1 MANAF
6 APDVGVDIGA
16 SNVRPY
22 SPDPV
27 DFSSL
32 GKAFSGLFPE
42 ATQPTEKDKE
52 SVYLAPFAQD
62 LNRISQIE
70 DPTKRDV
77 YLRAAYT
84 NALAT
89 MPEYGSQIKSV
100 YEQFRGVA
108 LPTGSPLSIGE
119 AMISD
124 YLKTS
129 DGQTAVVVATSKA
142 TRPDGTFD
150 EQLYS
155 ASLSESAFRYN
166 QELAVNARL
175 EREVQIGD
183 RKAEVVW
190 ESEMLPGMIGKA
202 NNVFTQVTSSPV
214 VQSVLK
220 GQGDTVQ
227 VQTLIDG
234 LKAERSRLEA
244 EFSQIKA
251 RTGITD
257 PSEKYSLKPAF
268 AQFDSLI
275 TILETNST
283 TLQKAADTLVKDDA
297 ARFIVMAKDPLTR
310 MAFNDQNAK
319 SQLLMGT
326 LQRDP
331 QRLSQM
337 QEMFLAPSFL
347 TNVPAAPEAD
357 QGMAFARP
365 TENLSIEDRVAI
377 LPEFSREAIATVSQQ
392 TTEWKKEQIKG
403 GLFLLNAFT
412 PDTIKTAD
420 QAIGTADTL
429 GFAYLSLIDRPQS
442 SYSKPKDIQEIF
454 GTKAFATME
463 AVAKASPATGA
474 ALFKQAHKYGQ
485 DEINKQA
492 DSLAA
497 NFATI
502 ADLDMNPFEVVIEN
516 GQVVLKLNEE
526 AVRSDPALKRA
537 MVSAAGSVVG
547 GPRGGAA
554 RPREETDPYKVMEA
568 YMGIFNRGAGR
579 YGEIVDHIKS
589 LNILYQQMGRMPED
603 IRNSEFSGQVYLADR
618 LSRLP
623 GWRSVANQQGA
634 Q

>member
-22 SPDPV
+22 TPDPIN
-27 DFSSL
+27 FSSL

-42 ATQPTEKDKE
+42 ASAPTEKDKE

-62 LNRISQIE
+62 LNRIGQIE
-70 DPTKRDV
+70 DPTKRDI
-77 YLRAAYT
+77 YLRSAYA
-84 NALAT
+84 NALVT

-100 YEQFRGVA
+100 YEQFRGIA
-108 LPTGSPLSIGE
+108 LPTGSPITIQE
-119 AMISD
+119 NMVND

-129 DGQTAVVVATSKA
+129 DGQTAAVIAASKA
-142 TRPDGTFD
+142 RRPDGSID
-150 EQLYS
+150 ETLYS
-155 ASLSESAFRYN
+155 ASLSESAFRHS
-166 QELAVNARL
+166 QELAANARL

-190 ESEMLPGMIGKA
+190 EQEMLPGMIGKS
-202 NNVFTQVTSSPV
+202 NNVFAQITSNPV

-220 GQGDTVQ
+220 GQGDAIQ

-234 LKAERSRLEA
+234 LKTERSRLEA
-244 EFSQIKA
+244 EFTQIKA

-275 TILETNST
+275 SILETNST
-283 TLQKAADTLVKDDA
+283 TLQKAADTLTKDDA
-297 ARFIVMAKDPLTR
+297 ARFITMAKDPLTR
-310 MAFNDQNAK
+310 MALSDQNTK
-319 SQLLMGT
+319 SQVLLSII
-326 LQRDP
+326 QSDP
-331 QRLSQM
+331 QKLSQLKEFFM
-337 QEMFLAPSFL
+337 APSF
-347 TNVPAAPEAD
+347 TTDAKAIPEAD
-357 QGMAFARP
+357 QGMAFAKP
-365 TENLSIEDRVAI
+365 TENLGIEDRVAI

-412 PDTIKTAD
+412 PDTIKTSD

-442 SYSKPKDIQEIF
+442 SYSKPKDIQDIF
-454 GTKAFATME
+454 GTKAFAAMD
-463 AVAKASPATGA
+463 AIAKASPATGA
-474 ALFKQAHKYGQ
+474 ALYKQAHKYGQ

-516 GQVVLKLNEE
+516 NQVVLKLNEE
-526 AVRSDPALKRA
+526 AVRSDPTLKKA
-537 MVSAAGSVVG
+537 MAAAAGAMAPG
-547 GPRGGAA
+547 DNRT
-554 RPREETDPYKVMEA
+554 ETNPYKVMES

-579 YGEIVDHIKS
+579 YAEIVDHIKS
-589 LNILYQQMGRMPED
+589 LNILYQQMGRLPDD
-603 IRNSEFSGQVYLADR
+603 IKNSEFSGQVYLADR

-623 GWRSVANQQGA
+623 GYKTGA

>member
-22 SPDPV
+22 TPDPIN
-27 DFSSL
+27 FSSL

-52 SVYLAPFAQD
+52 AVYLAPFAQD
-62 LNRISQIE
+62 LNRIGQIE
-70 DPTKRDV
+70 DPTKRDI
-77 YLRAAYT
+77 YLRSAYK

-100 YEQFRGVA
+100 YEQFRGIA
-108 LPTGSPLSIGE
+108 LPTGSPLTIGE
-119 AMISD
+119 TMIND

-129 DGQTAVVVATSKA
+129 DGQTAAVIATAKA
-142 TRPDGTFD
+142 TRPDGTLD

-166 QELAVNARL
+166 QELATNARL

-190 ESEMLPGMIGKA
+190 ENEMLPGMLGKA
-202 NNVFTQVTSSPV
+202 NNVFAQVTSNPV

-220 GQGDTVQ
+220 GQGDAVQ

-234 LKAERSRLEA
+234 LKNERSRLEA
-244 EFSQIKA
+244 EFIQIKA

-257 PSEKYSLKPAF
+257 PSEKYSLKPVF
-268 AQFDSLI
+268 SQFDSLI
-275 TILETNST
+275 SILETNST
-283 TLQKAADTLVKDDA
+283 TLQKAAETLTKDDA
-297 ARFIVMAKDPLTR
+297 ARFITTAKDPLTR
-310 MAFNDQNAK
+310 MAMSDQNTK
-319 SQLLMGT
+319 SQLL
-326 LQRDP
+326 LSLIQQDP
-331 QRLSQM
+331 KRLAQLKDFIM
-337 QEMFLAPSFL
+337 APSL
-347 TNVPAAPEAD
+347 TTNANAAPEAD
-357 QGMAFARP
+357 QGMDFAKP
-365 TENLSIEDRVAI
+365 VENLSIEDRVTI

-403 GLFLLNAFT
+403 GLFLINAFT
-412 PDTIKTAD
+412 PDTIKTSD

-442 SYSKPKDIQEIF
+442 SYSKPKDIQDIF

-474 ALFKQAHKYGQ
+474 ALYKQAHKYGQ

-497 NFATI
+497 NLATI
-502 ADLDMNPFEVVIEN
+502 ADLDMNPFEVIIEN

-526 AVRSDPALKRA
+526 AVRTDPALKRA
-537 MVSAAGSVVG
+537 MVLAAGVRP
-547 GPRGGAA
+547 GPAA
-554 RPREETDPYKVMEA
+554 AYLDKIPGLRTETDPYKVLES

-589 LNILYQQMGRMPED
+589 LNILYQQMGRLPDD
-603 IRNSEFSGQVYLADR
+603 IKNSEFSGQVYLADR

-623 GWRSVANQQGA
+623 GYKKGA